1 MMMQINNIKPT
12 SYKTRTK
19 KCAVHD
25 SIHLRFVLVH
35 IYISTH
41 RNTILYAY
49 PLIVNSR
56 VCLVLYTLSG
66 YHAISRRLLSMMA
79 HRKITFISMFLYFS
93 LITFSMP
100 QRTMLIKRMPKTIY
114 IGGKAYGTGVL
125 SAIKRCEGKKHG

>member
-1 MMMQINNIKPT
+1 MILFI
-12 SYKTRTK
+12 S
-19 KCAVHD
+19 V
-25 SIHLRFVLVH
+25 SFSS

-41 RNTILYAY
+41 RNTILLYAN

-100 QRTMLIKRMPKTIY
+100 QRTMLIKRMPKPFTLEARHMGLECYRQSKDARERSMVKYFSILF
-114 IGGKAYGTGVL
+114 KA
-125 SAIKRCEGKKHG
+125 